1 MSGLRAAPRH
11 APAQLRSTADLRTL
25 QRLMTHALVRPLAA
39 GDRTPKQ
46 WIDGRRTTA
55 EVVGEF
61 IKPNATLTAVERI
74 EIYHRVYWF
83 RLIGAATDDCP
94 GLQALL
100 GPRKFERL
108 IRAYLAK
115 CPSRSFTLRDLCSR
129 LPEFV
134 RRFPSLS
141 RPQAAAARAIARF
154 EWAQTEAF
162 DGPSWPP
169 LTAAQ
174 IQRVPAPQLR
184 VSLQPYLSLHEF
196 DYPVDR
202 YVLAVKERSAL
213 RSAASNAREGE
224 LPADPVKQRRT
235 LPPPRREKTY
245 LAVHRFENRLYYKRL
260 DPAQYRILLA
270 LQAGQ
275 TIATALARGGRRI
288 QPAVVQEW
296 FATWMRLGWLCRRVR
311 GKAVP
316 VREQ

>member
-1 MSGLRAAPRH
+1 
-11 APAQLRSTADLRTL
+11 
-25 QRLMTHALVRPLAA
+25 MTHALVRPLAA
-39 GDRTPKQ
+39 GDRTPRR

-115 CPSRSFTLRDLCSR
+115 CPSRSFTLRDLCAR

-134 RRFPSLS
+134 RRSPSLS
-141 RPQAAAARAIARF
+141 RPHAAAARAIARF

-162 DGPSWPP
+162 DGPARPP
-169 LTAAQ
+169 LTAAE
-174 IQRVPAPQLR
+174 IQRIPAAQLR
-184 VSLQPYLSLHEF
+184 VSLQPYLSLHAF

-224 LPADPVKQRRT
+224 LPADPVKRRRAV
-235 LPPPRREKTY
+235 PPPRRERTY

-260 DPAQYRILLA
+260 DRAQYRILSA

-275 TIATALARGGRRI
+275 AIAAALARGGRRV
-288 QPAVVQEW
+288 QPAQVQEW
-296 FATWMRLGWLCRRVR
+296 FATWMRLGWLCRRAR
-311 GKAVP
+311 AKAGSK
-316 VREQ
+316 R